1 MKADPYVMKPV
12 RQAQVQVIGRMWMP
26 ADLGTTTYDLSDDDL
41 TAIDDISAASGGAAT
56 APSFTRDNVSKWL
69 RTTHGDF
76 QEIVDFR
83 AVCGSIDLPWQD
95 PKSEATFTDLMFGFD
110 EQV

>member
-41 TAIDDISAASGGAAT
+41 TTIDD
-56 APSFTRDNVSKWL
+56 FTRDNVSKWL

-76 QEIVDFR
+76 QEILDFH
-83 AVCGSIDLPWQD
+83 AMCGSIDLPWQD
-95 PKSEATFTDLMFGFD
+95 PKSEATFTDLMFGYD